1 MRGPPMSARCRAGE
15 SPSRDPDPFDAAPER
30 LRVPFA
36 LAMAC
41 PWLSYHHAGPSRRSR
56 HGVETAMLGNL
67 LKPEFEELIE
77 AKDYATLREAF
88 SEMDP
93 PDIAEVIEDLPPEDS
108 GVIFRVLP
116 RDTATQVFEYLP
128 LDQQTE
134 VVDALGTGQMAGVFN
149 AMHPDNRAR
158 LFEEL
163 PAEVATRALST
174 LSPDQ
179 LKIAR
184 QLLGYPEGSAGRFMT
199 PRYVSVPPQWTVT
212 PGL

>member
-1 MRGPPMSARCRAGE
+1 MRGPTMSDRWSAVE
-15 SPSRDPDPFDAAPER
+15 SPSRDPDPLDTSPER

-41 PWLSYHHAGPSRRSR
+41 PPLSYHHAGPTRLRSTDSR
-56 HGVETAMLGNL
+56 HPMLGNL
-67 LKPEFEELIE
+67 LKPEFEELIQ

-88 SEMDP
+88 SDMDP

-134 VVDALGTGQMAGVFN
+134 VVDAL
-149 AMHPDNRAR
+149 
-158 LFEEL
+158 
-163 PAEVATRALST
+163 
-174 LSPDQ
+174 
-179 LKIAR
+179 
-184 QLLGYPEGSAGRFMT
+184 
-199 PRYVSVPPQWTVT
+199 
-212 PGL
+212 